1 MANSPTAANVP
12 AAPLA
17 PRPSPP
23 RAVAPGPS
31 GGPAPLFVAVVCAL
45 AAGSVMYDQTSLV
58 VVAPTI
64 AAALG
69 ADLSGLQWTTA
80 LFPLVAASAM
90 PVSGLLGRRLG
101 ARTVIRIGIVLL
113 VAGALVAATSQT
125 LTAILVARG
134 IQGVGGALILPSAPT
149 LLGGNV
155 LDPARRARTVGLWM
169 TMATSG
175 VVLGPLLGGLLAQHL
190 GWRAS
195 FLVYVPVVV
204 LAFVLVGRLHNT
216 ERDRSGR
223 LDLGGLVL
231 ASASLALLSWSLI
244 TAGRGLGS
252 LTTVAVGLAIAC
264 ALGYAFIVVERRVQ
278 HPLLDLS
285 IFAIRPVRLILLA
298 CFAYNAVING
308 TALLISV
315 HFQDTRG
322 LDAAQGGLIMLLAN
336 VGMPLSGFFVGL
348 LKRRLSNMGMLLLA
362 LVFLTV
368 AYLGLG
374 LFGEASVWLLLPSLL
389 GIGIGC
395 GLTYFV
401 DTTIMLDHVHGPAS
415 APAMAALALMRQIGT
430 VLGIAAFASIGQLG
444 VDAGL
449 HERPEPIG
457 LTVAGAVL
465 LVVTLLTARK
475 MFARR

>member
-1 MANSPTAANVP
+1 MANSPSAAEPAAAPHASPVPSAPRARP
-12 AAPLA
+12 AAP
-17 PRPSPP
+17 PS
-23 RAVAPGPS
+23 A
-31 GGPAPLFVAVVCAL
+31 PAPLFVAIVCAL
-45 AAGSVMYDQTSLV
+45 AAGTAMYDQTSLV

-64 AAALG
+64 AEALG

-101 ARTVIRIGIVLL
+101 ARTVLRAGLVLLVLGALIAASAQSLAVLL
-113 VAGALVAATSQT
+113 VA
-125 LTAILVARG
+125 RG
-134 IQGVGGALILPSAPT
+134 VQGVGGALILPSAPT

-155 LDPARRARTVGLWM
+155 PDPVRRAHTVGLWM
-169 TMATSG
+169 TMATSA
-175 VVLGPLLGGLLAQHL
+175 VVWGPLFGGLLSENL

-195 FLVYVPVVV
+195 FLVYVPVAA
-204 LAFVLVGRLHNT
+204 LAFVLVGRLHDT
-216 ERDRSGR
+216 QRDHTGR

-231 ASASLALLSWSLI
+231 ASATLALLSWSLI
-244 TAGRGLGS
+244 TVGRGLGS
-252 LTTVAVGLAIAC
+252 LSAVAVGLAVSLV
-264 ALGYAFIVVERRVQ
+264 LGAAFVAVERRVES
-278 HPLLDLS
+278 PLLDLS

-315 HFQDTRG
+315 HFQQTRDM
-322 LDAAQGGLIMLLAN
+322 DAVQGGLMMLVAN
-336 VGMPLSGFFVGL
+336 IGMPLSGFVVGL
-348 LKRRLSNMGMLLLA
+348 MKRHLSNVAMLLLA
-362 LVFLTV
+362 LAFLTF

-374 LFGEASVWLLLPSLL
+374 LFGDAPIWALVPSLL
-389 GIGIGC
+389 AIGIGC

-401 DTTIMLDHVHGPAS
+401 DTTIMLDHVQGPAS

-444 VDAGL
+444 VDVGV

-457 LTVAGAVL
+457 LTAAGVVL
-465 LVVTLLTARK
+465 LVVTVMTARK
-475 MFARR
+475 TLR